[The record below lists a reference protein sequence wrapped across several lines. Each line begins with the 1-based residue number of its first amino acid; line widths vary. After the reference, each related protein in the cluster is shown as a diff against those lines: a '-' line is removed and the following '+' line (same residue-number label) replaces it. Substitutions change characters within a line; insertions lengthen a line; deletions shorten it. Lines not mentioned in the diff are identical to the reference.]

1 MISDS
6 QPTRNTTGLVD
17 PQQPARLSSH
27 RGIAFVQES
36 FPDTFQ
42 LFEDLAEGNLPLEQ
56 SVKGILVGMRTGG
69 SPKQV
74 INHTNE
80 AGQTLAHLVGLYGP
94 TSLWEEL
101 PMLGIDLNIVDST
114 DHTAIDYA
122 LANKTIQIPRRE
134 LFQKGSFT
142 REMAYDLALL
152 YDIFMRSP
160 WRAEGQLEPRIGDSE
175 CPDLANK
182 YGVRGHSC
190 FTAFMDQG
198 FKCRFDGCFR
208 DGEGA
213 RGFTTLA
220 NAIHHQRSYHFR

>member
-1 MISDS
+1 MQTAKGFPLKLP
-6 QPTRNTTGLVD
+6 QPLG
-17 PQQPARLSSH
+17 QPHAPLAPGVVPPSTDAIKNAIEM
-27 RGIAFVQES
+27 GQTAKG
-36 FPDTFQ
+36 FPLKLQ
-42 LFEDLAEGNLPLEQ
+42 
-56 SVKGILVGMRTGG
+56 
-69 SPKQV
+69 QV

-101 PMLGIDLNIVDST
+101 PMLGIDLNIIDST

-182 YGVRGHSC
+182 YGVRGLSC

-198 FKCRFDGCFR
+198 YKCRFDGCFR